1 VLESFTAAVFQFTRI
16 IMYLAPV
23 AAGAAMA
30 YSIASTGVVTLM
42 ALAKLV
48 ATYYAALAFL
58 AVCVLLPV
66 LLLARIPARAF
77 LRAISEPA
85 AIAFATTSSE
95 AALPAAL
102 DSMEHFGVPRWIVS
116 FVIPA
121 GYSFNMDGASVYLA
135 IGAIFAAQASGIH
148 LSLAQQ
154 SIVLFTLML
163 TSKGVAGVPR
173 AVLVVL
179 LATLPSLHIPTAP
192 ILLILGVDALM
203 DMGRS
208 AMNVAGNCLASA
220 VIARWD
226 GELEF
231 LPASPGSERG

>member
-1 VLESFTAAVFQFTRI
+1 
-16 IMYLAPV
+16 V

-30 YSIASTGVVTLM
+30 YSVGSTGLTSLT

-48 ATYYAALAFL
+48 ATYYGALAFL

-66 LLLARIPARAF
+66 LLIARIPVKAF
-77 LRAISEPA
+77 LRAISEPV
-85 AIAFATTSSE
+85 AIAFATTASE
-95 AALPAAL
+95 AALPVAL
-102 DSMEHFGVPRWIVS
+102 DAMEHFGVPRWIVS

-135 IGAIFAAQASGIH
+135 IGAVFAAQASGIH
-148 LSLAQQ
+148 LTAGQQ
-154 SIVLFTLML
+154 AIVLFTLML
-163 TSKGVAGVPR
+163 TSRGVAGVPR
-173 AVLVVL
+173 AVLVIL
-179 LATLPSLHIPTAP
+179 LGTLPNLHIPTAP

-220 VIARWD
+220 VIAQWE
-226 GELEF
+226 GELAL
-231 LPASPGSERG
+231 LPTLNSSDLRD